1 MLPVTIGSIL
11 LGLAILVV
19 VGLFLIRPFF
29 KPPPPDEVTS
39 KRQQLTAQKSA
50 LLEAV
55 RALEFDHDTG
65 KIPDEEY
72 EQMRTSLMSD
82 AAAVLKAL
90 DEMSDELRDEDVYA
104 QIEAAIS
111 RIKQQRAPA
120 AGKGTATATAVRF
133 CTNCGQGLE
142 SDDNFCPRC
151 GQAVYNVQPST

>member
-120 AGKGTATATAVRF
+120 AGKGTATAVRF

>member
-11 LGLAILVV
+11 LGLAILIV
-19 VGLFLIRPFF
+19 VGLFLVRPFF
-29 KPPPPDEVTS
+29 KPPPADEVSS

-72 EQMRTSLMSD
+72 EQMRTSLMSE
-82 AAAVLKAL
+82 AAAALKML
-90 DEMSDELRDEDVYA
+90 DEMSDEQRDGDVYA

-111 RIKQQRAPA
+111 RIKQQRAPV
-120 AGKGTATATAVRF
+120 AGTGTAIRF

-151 GQAVYNVQPST
+151 GRAVYTVQPST

>member
-1 MLPVTIGSIL
+1 MLPITIGSIL
-11 LGLAILVV
+11 LGLAILIV
-19 VGLFLIRPFF
+19 VGLFLVRPFF
-29 KPPPPDEVTS
+29 KVPPPDEVSS
-39 KRQQLTAQKSA
+39 KRMQLTAQKTA
-50 LLEAV
+50 LLESI

-82 AAAVLKAL
+82 TAATLKAL
-90 DEMSDELRDEDVYA
+90 DEISDEGRDEDVHA

-111 RIKQQRAPA
+111 RIKQQRTPA
-120 AGKGTATATAVRF
+120 TGAAAHF

-151 GQAVYNVQPST
+151 GQAVYAVQPST